1 MPLRYVAYL
10 AIVAA
15 VLLDLFSAKPDA
27 TSMTRLGLDGMAL
40 LLAVFG
46 LGGIALGPNRIRRRY

>member
-1 MPLRYVAYL
+1 MPLRYIAYL

-27 TSMTRLGLDGMAL
+27 TTLTRLSLDAVAL

-46 LGGIALGPNRIRRRY
+46 LGGIAFGPNRIPRRY